1 MIANDSNKSKGCLGW
16 LSGIGGAILGLLTAV
31 ASCAGILQYIE
42 SAPPTEQ
49 APANPAAVVVITS
62 QPVSNNIQSNNAQT
76 SVSPEQRQAVTDFLS
91 SAIAAEITAYQYS
104 DPSYASMFYGD
115 ALRSLQDEILDLS
128 SRGVFLSARFDYDNS
143 YIHDMR
149 VGQNDRIEVDSCEYW
164 ANDYYDQL
172 TGTLL
177 GSDDWT
183 LVPQMIVIEN
193 INAGLYITSIAF
205 YTGQAF
211 CQ

>member
-1 MIANDSNKSKGCLGW
+1 M
-16 LSGIGGAILGLLTAV
+16 SGIGGAILGLLTAV

-42 SAPPTEQ
+42 STPPTEP
-49 APANPAAVVVITS
+49 APISPATVIVVTS
-62 QPVSNNIQSNNAQT
+62 EPGSNKAQT
-76 SVSPEQRQAVTDFLS
+76 SVSPEEWQAVTDFLS
-91 SAIAAEITAYQYS
+91 SAIVAEIMAYQYS

-149 VGQNDRIEVDSCEYW
+149 VGQNNRIEVDSCEYW
-164 ANDYYDQL
+164 ANDYYDQI

-177 GSDDWT
+177 AS
-183 LVPQMIVIEN
+183 MI
-193 INAGLYITSIAF
+193 GPWSL
-205 YTGQAF
+205 
-211 CQ
+211 